1 MTKVTVVQRQHFQTA
16 RHCQWR
22 IPGPVRRNAPSKG
35 IPETRFILNN
45 TRSFFNPAL
54 LPTIPLQLVEPNF
67 RLVPNHLSGCHSP
80 PQVAKCMLV
89 YVSDRVMDGL
99 ELSRIAPDEAVASS
113 PSGRDRTA
121 SGLVAVI
128 DVLKSRLLLP
138 GVVLWVDP
146 LSNSIGSPLIVCA
159 FLSSEVY

>member
-1 MTKVTVVQRQHFQTA
+1 
-16 RHCQWR
+16 
-22 IPGPVRRNAPSKG
+22 
-35 IPETRFILNN
+35 
-45 TRSFFNPAL
+45 
-54 LPTIPLQLVEPNF
+54 
-67 RLVPNHLSGCHSP
+67 
-80 PQVAKCMLV
+80 MLV

-146 LSNSIGSPLIVCA
+146 LSNSIGSLLIVCA